1 MATSPD
7 AFAELHCKSNFSF
20 LYGASH
26 PDELV
31 AQAAE
36 LGYRG
41 IAITDECSLAGV
53 VRAHTA
59 AKKIGGIKL
68 IITGIIIMIIIIIV
82 S

>member
-1 MATSPD
+1 MVTSPD

-31 AQAAE
+31 AQAGE

-53 VRAHTA
+53 VKAT
-59 AKKIGGIKL
+59 
-68 IITGIIIMIIIIIV
+68 TGAIPLKRFPVELRDGAIWLV
-82 S
+82 G